1 MKKLVCLALALC
13 MILSLA
19 ACGGSNTSSGTTTP
33 AQSSSS
39 SSGSSSGG
47 EAAASTSDYKWPTR
61 PVNVTVAASAGG
73 ATDIIVRKYAE
84 KFQELTGQPMVITNI
99 TGASAYVTTKTASP
113 DGYNFGTMS
122 TAFLTYKHQGMVDF
136 TWDEGYDTAALFG
149 TSGLLGFVVSADS
162 QFQTINDLV
171 DYAKAHPGELTVG
184 NGQGTPFYWQLA
196 FQKATDT
203 DLYTVHLGDTNE
215 LNVSLLGGQVDA
227 IVSRYTAVKAY
238 LESGDF
244 RALCFATEQRSE
256 IAPDIPTCKESGIDY
271 TFSPEIMAMMCPKG
285 TPVEAREAMNNV
297 FAQIHA
303 DEAFMAEIN
312 AMGQEMPREYDINE
326 MEDFIANA
334 QNEIDAVIALAEG

>member
-1 MKKLVCLALALC
+1 MKKLFSLMLALC
-13 MILSLA
+13 MAVSLA
-19 ACGGSNTSSGTTTP
+19 ACGQQGTSSSNPSDAPAPGSNTPASSQG
-33 AQSSSS
+33 
-39 SSGSSSGG
+39 GSN
-47 EAAASTSDYKWPTR
+47 WPTR

-84 KFQELTGQPMVITNI
+84 KFQELTGQPLVITNI
-99 TGASAYVTTKTASP
+99 SGASAYVTAKTAAP

-149 TSGLLGFVVSADS
+149 TSGLLGFVVSKDS
-162 QFQTINDLV
+162 PYETINDLV
-171 DYAKAHPGELTVG
+171 DYVKEHPGEMTVG

-203 DLYTVHLGDTNE
+203 DFYTVHLGDTNE
-215 LNVSLLGGQVDA
+215 LNVALLGGQVDA

-244 RALCFATEQRSE
+244 RMLCIGTEERSE

-271 TFSPEIMAMMCPKG
+271 TFSPEFIAMMCPKG
-285 TPVEAREAMNNV
+285 TPVEAREGMNKV
-297 FAQIHA
+297 FADMHA
-303 DEAFMAEIN
+303 DAAFMEEIRALGQEITQEYNIEELESFLADAQAEI
-312 AMGQEMPREYDINE
+312 MD
-326 MEDFIANA
+326 
-334 QNEIDAVIALAEG
+334 VISLAEG